1 MGKYYMDEAY
11 LINPIL
17 KDNIFRSPNYYNY
30 VEREL
35 KGYTIS
41 KLVFGDISY
50 NTVIDDFDP
59 ICALIIINKEEVV
72 LFKNKEKVMLKNHK
86 NILKVLFGQI
96 DYIEQDA
103 NLEYILSDINLELDD
118 FITAITALME
128 SSI

>member
-41 KLVFGDISY
+41 KLVFYDISY

>member
-30 VEREL
+30 VEKEL

-41 KLVFGDISY
+41 KLVFDDISY

-72 LFKNKEKVMLKNHK
+72 LFKNKEKVLCLIYSIKYGERKTIYENHNRRRSCRRYK
-86 NILKVLFGQI
+86 GGRQ
-96 DYIEQDA
+96 A
-103 NLEYILSDINLELDD
+103 
-118 FITAITALME
+118 
-128 SSI
+128 

>member
-17 KDNIFRSPNYYNY
+17 KDNIFISPNYYNY

-41 KLVFGDISY
+41 KLVFDDISY

-72 LFKNKEKVMLKNHK
+72 LFKNKEKVMLKNRK

>member
-41 KLVFGDISY
+41 KLVFDDISY

>member
-30 VEREL
+30 VEKEL

-41 KLVFGDISY
+41 KLVFDDISY

>member
-30 VEREL
+30 IEREL

-41 KLVFGDISY
+41 KLVFDDISY

>member
-17 KDNIFRSPNYYNY
+17 KDNIFRSSNYYNY
-30 VEREL
+30 IEREL

-41 KLVFGDISY
+41 KLVFDDISY